1 MFDKLKRL
9 FKKDKENDLEDERYI
24 LISESEINEELKR
37 KIVELERLGSEYSKV
52 LQKKYINEFERKG
65 KRNLKIWVNRDIEGD
80 EIEDLN
86 SEKCLEK
93 EYRSEIIIDFNDV
106 TVEDD
111 EYADFIQL
119 WYYYGGYFKGTGT
132 LYDTSR
138 NNLETDIETALQTL
152 IE

>member
-24 LISESEINEELKR
+24 LISESELNEELKR

-65 KRNLKIWVNRDIEGD
+65 KRNLKIWVNRDIDGD

-106 TVEDD
+106 TVE
-111 EYADFIQL
+111 
-119 WYYYGGYFKGTGT
+119 
-132 LYDTSR
+132 R
-138 NNLETDIETALQTL
+138 
-152 IE
+152 

>member
-1 MFDKLKRL
+1 M
-9 FKKDKENDLEDERYI
+9 
-24 LISESEINEELKR
+24 ISESEINEELKR

-65 KRNLKIWVNRDIEGD
+65 KRNLKIWVNRDIDGD

-138 NNLETDIETALQTL
+138 KKI
-152 IE
+152 

>member
-24 LISESEINEELKR
+24 LISESELNEELKR

-65 KRNLKIWVNRDIEGD
+65 KRNLKIWVNRDIDGD

-111 EYADFIQL
+111 EYAEFIQL
-119 WYYYGGYFKGTGT
+119 WYYYGGYFKSTGT

-152 IE
+152 LE